1 MDIFSLLVVLKV
13 ILWLVLVMGSV
24 FLFFAAH
31 SIYTNLTTGV
41 PWAKVPRANVAKIFK
56 EFGLPAGSLIYDLGA
71 GDGRVLFAAEK
82 FGYRAMGF
90 ELSLYPY
97 VEVWLR
103 KLLFRS
109 RIVIKRRDFFK
120 ENLSQADAV
129 FIFLVGKII
138 ARVGEKL
145 KPELKK
151 GALII
156 SYGFTLPGRQIEK
169 IISTK
174 PSLTYVYKV

>member
-1 MDIFSLLVVLKV
+1 MDIFSLLAVLKAIMRV
-13 ILWLVLVMGSV
+13 IVIGGSV
-24 FLFFAAH
+24 FLFFAAC

-41 PWAKVPRANVAKIFK
+41 PWAKVPRANVYRIFK
-56 EFGLPAGSLIYDLGA
+56 ELGLPADSLVYDLGA
-71 GDGRVLFAAEK
+71 GDGRVLFAAES
-82 FGYRAMGF
+82 FGWRAVGF

-97 VEVWLR
+97 VKACL
-103 KLLFRS
+103 KKIFCRS
-109 RIVIKRRDFFK
+109 RIVIKRQDFFK

-129 FIFLVGKII
+129 FIFLAGKTI

-145 KPELKK
+145 KLELKK

-156 SYGFTLPGRQIEK
+156 SYGFALPGRQIEK

-174 PSLTYVYKV
+174 PSLTYVYKT

>member
-1 MDIFSLLVVLKV
+1 MGIISLIIVLRVVLWV
-13 ILWLVLVMGSV
+13 VLILGSI
-24 FLFFAAH
+24 FLFFAAY

-41 PWAKVPRANVAKIFK
+41 PWAKVPRANVYRIFK
-56 EFGLPAGSLIYDLGA
+56 ELGLPADSLVYDLGA
-71 GDGRVLFAAEK
+71 GDGRVLFAAES
-82 FGYRAMGF
+82 FGWRAVGF

-97 VEVWLR
+97 VKACL
-103 KLLFRS
+103 KKIFCRS

-129 FIFLVGKII
+129 FIFLAGKTI

-145 KPELKK
+145 KLELKK

-156 SYGFTLPGRQIEK
+156 SYGFALPGRQIEK

-174 PSLTYVYKV
+174 PSLTYVYKT